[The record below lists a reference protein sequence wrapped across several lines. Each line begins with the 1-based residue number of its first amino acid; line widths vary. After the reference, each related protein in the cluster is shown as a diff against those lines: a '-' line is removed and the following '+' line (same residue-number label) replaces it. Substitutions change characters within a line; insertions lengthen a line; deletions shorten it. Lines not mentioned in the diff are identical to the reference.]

1 MIAKCVTNVLTTL
14 KFLTSSVI
22 YYWTD
27 AQQHGIYLFYVIKKQ
42 TITAFFISKSFYITQ
57 KPAFAPFGKHTK
69 KAIWRNLL
77 LWLVQK
83 NHATVR
89 LDFKWLLVEWRR
101 TVKAE
106 LNCEIYKCYRKCWKN
121 QVSFR
126 HQSRAANNGRS
137 TDNVWSELAIDRTNL
152 WMAGHV
158 RSITNMLRE
167 I

>member
-69 KAIWRNLL
+69 KPFDVICCCDWSRKIMPLSDLTLNGF
-77 LWLVQK
+77 LWNEDVQRK
-83 NHATVR
+83 QNWTAKYTNVKENAGKIKSVFVISAGLQITAGQR
-89 LDFKWLLVEWRR
+89 TMSGQNWLLTGQISGWPDMSGQLP
-101 TVKAE
+101 T
-106 LNCEIYKCYRKCWKN
+106 C
-121 QVSFR
+121 
-126 HQSRAANNGRS
+126 
-137 TDNVWSELAIDRTNL
+137 
-152 WMAGHV
+152 
-158 RSITNMLRE
+158 
-167 I
+167 